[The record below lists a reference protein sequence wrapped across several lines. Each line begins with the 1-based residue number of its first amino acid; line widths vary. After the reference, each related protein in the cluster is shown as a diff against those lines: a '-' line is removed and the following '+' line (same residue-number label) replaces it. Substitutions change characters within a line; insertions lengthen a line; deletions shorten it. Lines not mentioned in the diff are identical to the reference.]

1 MVLGGIGGCFRRVTD
16 GLSSG
21 ETRLESLNALSE
33 DTVYESVASRT
44 ENAYFSRV
52 NHNTIVVDTQSHSN
66 KLEARPFTCP
76 VMGGAP
82 APYPLTSEKPVGSNS
97 YSYVDILCLDPAA
110 CAPEF

>member
-44 ENAYFSRV
+44 ENRTFRALIIIRLLSTHRATRTNSRLGLSLV
-52 NHNTIVVDTQSHSN
+52 
-66 KLEARPFTCP
+66 
-76 VMGGAP
+76 
-82 APYPLTSEKPVGSNS
+82 PLW
-97 YSYVDILCLDPAA
+97 AA
-110 CAPEF
+110 HLPLIH